1 MGTAVRTKNG
11 LKRVDGYT
19 ADPDDLFIV
28 GRDTRADGTVDGREH
43 CRWDPRALY
52 KPDPDLVASF
62 KKHRRNFLTVVIV
75 VVDDYTEID
84 DGRQRVIAAREAQ
97 RQLREEGAENPNV
110 LIYTTLSIRGKSE
123 LEHALLGQE
132 LNATKVDDND
142 LTLCEKAAHALTF
155 ADDKGKPLTKTT
167 IAKMNGWHPSVV
179 DQAVKIVES
188 ASASTKQLLND
199 GRITIAL
206 AYDLACKPKAEQN
219 DANKN
224 VEVLVAKATETAIA
238 NAPAGAPSPTPRKI
252 TRADADR
259 GGVAVEIVPGKKTVA
274 RLLDMLEVA
283 DGGGFDGAEI
293 PHLVLIGAIWALQME
308 LPETAGDVWDI
319 CCTDESLRDGAR
331 VKEIMATATKLLKK
345 ANAKTKAES

>member
-28 GRDTRADGTVDGREH
+28 GRDARADGTVDGREH

-52 KPDPDLVASF
+52 KPDPALVASF
-62 KKHRRNFLTVVIV
+62 KQHRRNFLTVVIV

-97 RQLREEGAENPNV
+97 RQLREEGDPNPNV

-132 LNATKVDDND
+132 LNATSVDDDD
-142 LTLCEKAAHALTF
+142 LTLCEKAAHALGF
-155 ADDKGKPLTKTT
+155 ADAKGQPLTKSR

-179 DQAVKIVES
+179 DQAIKIVES
-188 ASASTKQLLND
+188 ASASTKQLLAD

-224 VEVLVAKATETAIA
+224 VEVLVAKATEAA
-238 NAPAGAPSPTPRKI
+238 VAAAPAGAPAPAPRKI

-259 GGVAVEIVPGKKTVA
+259 GGVAVEVVPSKRTVEK
-274 RLLDMLEVA
+274 MLSDLERA
-283 DGGGFDGAEI
+283 DGAGFVDDDLPNAF
-293 PHLVLIGAIWALQME
+293 LLGAIWALRLE
-308 LPETAGDVWDI
+308 VPETRGKVWDVN
-319 CCTDESLRDGAR
+319 CGEDAVDFTEAAELLA
-331 VKEIMATATKLLKK
+331 KATKLLKK
-345 ANAKTKAES
+345 ANAKKDG